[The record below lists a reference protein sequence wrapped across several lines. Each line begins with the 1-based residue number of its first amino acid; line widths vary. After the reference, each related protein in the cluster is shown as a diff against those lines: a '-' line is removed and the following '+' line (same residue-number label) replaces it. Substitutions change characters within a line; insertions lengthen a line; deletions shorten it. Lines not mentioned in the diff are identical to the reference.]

1 MKKGESILIILIFL
15 LNTNF
20 INSQEENEKDDKEIL
35 KESNN
40 KNNQNIIS
48 KIELSHSTPIS
59 YTSGANMPGFSY
71 GFNFNYFLPLRSENE
86 FFKQNNFN
94 VNFFN
99 QTSLTMDKIG
109 LGLSITTL
117 PFLEFNTGFSTI
129 FIWSFFGNDKSLK
142 KGESLNDTD
151 GEGTEGI
158 GFNFDLG
165 INLKFSFNYFFPK
178 VKLGFMNKSLFNYIF
193 FPGIDFWELGQYK
206 TMLRDGW
213 IFSNDFMILWNE
225 KIFMPYLIMNITCLF
240 EKPDIFYLSVGGGIQ
255 LNFEKQGL
263 SFNANT
269 IVSLL
274 PEEISKNIRIMLMI
288 KHTFIKK
295 IWYKKENLLN

>member
-1 MKKGESILIILIFL
+1 MKKNIIVTVIIFTVFNIFAEVNNDLTSDNLVKSESEKF
-15 LNTNF
+15 
-20 INSQEENEKDDKEIL
+20 SKNEK
-35 KESNN
+35 
-40 KNNQNIIS
+40 IIS
-48 KIELSHSTPIS
+48 KIELSHSIPIS

-71 GFNFNYFLPLRSENE
+71 GFVFNYYLPLRSEYGI
-86 FFKQNNFN
+86 FKQNNLN
-94 VNFFN
+94 INFHN

-109 LGLSITTL
+109 LSFSITTL

-129 FIWSFFGNDKSLK
+129 FIWKFFGNDKTLK

-178 VKLGFMNKSLFNYIF
+178 VKLGFLNKSLFNYIF
-193 FPGIDFWELGQYK
+193 FPGINFWELSQYK
-206 TMLRDGW
+206 IMLKNGW

-225 KIFMPYLIMNITCLF
+225 KIFMPYLIMNTTCLF
-240 EKPDIFYLSVGGGIQ
+240 EKLDIFFLSVGGGIQ
-255 LNFEKQGL
+255 LNFEKPGL

-269 IVSLL
+269 IVYLL
-274 PEEISKNIRIMLMI
+274 PEEVSKNVKITLMI
-288 KHTFIKK
+288 KHTFVK
-295 IWYKKENLLN
+295 IVWNKKEDLLN